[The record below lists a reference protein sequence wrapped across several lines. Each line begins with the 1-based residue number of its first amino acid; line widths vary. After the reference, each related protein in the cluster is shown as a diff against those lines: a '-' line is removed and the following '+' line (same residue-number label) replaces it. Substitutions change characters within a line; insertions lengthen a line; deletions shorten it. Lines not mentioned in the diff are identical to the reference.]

1 MEQVMQAAP
10 VATTP
15 EVSQPTA
22 DVGQPT
28 QLEGGMPEGQQLQP
42 EGQPTELTPQEEYFL
57 QASTGTVYKTRE
69 AAIAGIE
76 EKDRIIKQFLESQQH
91 QPQSQQPQVDPQ
103 AATSQAIA
111 QLQAE
116 FEQDLRSDPRFKG
129 ASPEAIADEAY
140 IQAKAAY
147 RVEQRMMQQYEQ
159 RQQQAALGV

>member
-1 MEQVMQAAP
+1 MQAAP

-42 EGQPTELTPQEEYFL
+42 EGQPTELTPQEELFL

-76 EKDRIIKQFLESQQH
+76 AKDQYIEQLKSLLASQH
-91 QPQSQQPQVDPQ
+91 QPQSQQPQVRQHDHDV
-103 AATSQAIA
+103 AIA
-111 QLQAE
+111 RGHATRRRICHLGLLRGLPTQE
-116 FEQDLRSDPRFKG
+116 FTNFT
-129 ASPEAIADEAY
+129 
-140 IQAKAAY
+140 
-147 RVEQRMMQQYEQ
+147 RV
-159 RQQQAALGV
+159 VS